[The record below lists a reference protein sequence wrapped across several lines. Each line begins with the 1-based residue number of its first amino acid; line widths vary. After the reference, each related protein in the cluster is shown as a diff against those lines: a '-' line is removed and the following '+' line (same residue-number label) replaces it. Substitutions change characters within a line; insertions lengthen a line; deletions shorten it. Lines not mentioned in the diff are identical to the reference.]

1 MFSNRVLK
9 NLGRRS
15 FPLLVVTSGLLGG
28 GRLAHRPA
36 MLGRSGRAG
45 AATSSA
51 VAAAAPN
58 IILILTDDLD
68 LQLGSGSYMP
78 NVKKLLAQ
86 QGVSFRNFY
95 VPLSLCCPSRTT
107 ILRGQYPHN
116 SGVLTNNLP
125 NGGFEKAHAS
135 GVESATFA
143 TLLHNAGYRTVLL
156 GKYLNG
162 YPETASPT
170 YVPPGWDEWYSP
182 AAGNPYTEYNYTM
195 NENGA
200 LVVYGEKPADYLTDV
215 IRARAVDFI
224 KRAAA
229 TPNQPLFVYF
239 ATYAPHEPFTPAP
252 RHTSLF
258 SQVTAPR
265 PPSFNEPDVTGK
277 PDYIRTRA
285 QLTAAQVSNLD
296 EDYRNRLRSLQAVD
310 EAVADLVAT
319 LDAAGRLSN
328 TYIFFTS
335 DNGYHMGEHRLTPG
349 KYTPYE
355 TDIHVPLIVRG
366 PGVPA
371 GAVRDQLAGNVDLAE
386 TFADLAGVPPLS
398 FSDGRSLKGLLGV
411 TPPVVWRHTFLLE
424 EFERG
429 VVPVENSA
437 DKRNPA
443 SKLGVREPLDPQEK
457 TEAPIPIPSY
467 YGFQTSD
474 YKYVEYLD
482 ASGKFSDRELYAVW
496 DTFELNNLASQI
508 DPAFSGALKAHTAS
522 LLNCK
527 EDGCRSAEAVAPPA
541 LPRIHFSTNTALS
554 IDDQPGDKRFLV
566 QVSYNTSQGGGLH
579 GDGRAVTLSSVGM
592 AHGGAFWFFSQ
603 DNPEMLVKVLDGCG
617 INRAKWFFAS
627 ATTNV
632 GFTVTV
638 TDTATGAQKVYTNP
652 DQNSALPIL
661 DTSAFATCP

>member
-1 MFSNRVLK
+1 MLK
-9 NLGRRS
+9 NFGRRS
-15 FPLLVVTSGLLGG
+15 FPLLVVTSELLGG
-28 GRLAHRPA
+28 GRLAYRPA
-36 MLGRSGRAG
+36 MVGRSGRAG

-51 VAAAAPN
+51 GAAAAPN

-135 GVESATFA
+135 GVESATLA

-258 SQVTAPR
+258 SQVT
-265 PPSFNEPDVTGK
+265 
-277 PDYIRTRA
+277 
-285 QLTAAQVSNLD
+285 
-296 EDYRNRLRSLQAVD
+296 
-310 EAVADLVAT
+310 
-319 LDAAGRLSN
+319 
-328 TYIFFTS
+328 
-335 DNGYHMGEHRLTPG
+335 
-349 KYTPYE
+349 
-355 TDIHVPLIVRG
+355 
-366 PGVPA
+366 
-371 GAVRDQLAGNVDLAE
+371 
-386 TFADLAGVPPLS
+386 
-398 FSDGRSLKGLLGV
+398 
-411 TPPVVWRHTFLLE
+411 
-424 EFERG
+424 
-429 VVPVENSA
+429 
-437 DKRNPA
+437 
-443 SKLGVREPLDPQEK
+443 
-457 TEAPIPIPSY
+457 
-467 YGFQTSD
+467 
-474 YKYVEYLD
+474 
-482 ASGKFSDRELYAVW
+482 
-496 DTFELNNLASQI
+496 
-508 DPAFSGALKAHTAS
+508 
-522 LLNCK
+522 
-527 EDGCRSAEAVAPPA
+527 
-541 LPRIHFSTNTALS
+541 
-554 IDDQPGDKRFLV
+554 
-566 QVSYNTSQGGGLH
+566 
-579 GDGRAVTLSSVGM
+579 
-592 AHGGAFWFFSQ
+592 
-603 DNPEMLVKVLDGCG
+603 
-617 INRAKWFFAS
+617 
-627 ATTNV
+627 
-632 GFTVTV
+632 
-638 TDTATGAQKVYTNP
+638 
-652 DQNSALPIL
+652 
-661 DTSAFATCP
+661 